1 MPVFRK
7 ESILNNTGRKSIFIV
22 RTMKKIIA
30 ALGLCLILLTGTQA
44 IRAQDKKVVSKT
56 EEQIPEI
63 DFPSLPPAA
72 TIFPREGVRAVEK
85 NGKYGFKEVGV
96 GGALII
102 PYKYE
107 DVGSFS
113 GGLAAVQLNG
123 KWGFIDKK
131 NKVVIPFKYDGAGK
145 FSEGLAAVSIN
156 RKYGFIDRAGALVIP
171 YQYDYVMWTFKE
183 GLVPVELNGRYGYI
197 DINGKTVIP
206 FKYGSA
212 DEFKDGKAEVWLGNR
227 KFYIDRKGNEI
238 EE

>member
-1 MPVFRK
+1 M
-7 ESILNNTGRKSIFIV
+7 
-22 RTMKKIIA
+22 MKKAIIFLA
-30 ALGLCLILLTGTQA
+30 ICLLVIVDMQISYAQKNGT
-44 IRAQDKKVVSKT
+44 SKT
-56 EEQIPEI
+56 FEFDPPEI
-63 DFPSLPPAA
+63 PDHLPPAA
-72 TIFPREGVRAVEK
+72 IIFSSEGVIAIEK

-96 GGALII
+96 DGALII

-156 RKYGFIDRAGALVIP
+156 RKYGFIDRAGVLVIP

-206 FKYGSA
+206 FKYDSA
-212 DEFKDGKAEVWLGNR
+212 DEFKDGKAEVLLGNR
-227 KFYIDRKGNEI
+227 KFYIDRKENEI

>member
-1 MPVFRK
+1 MR
-7 ESILNNTGRKSIFIV
+7 
-22 RTMKKIIA
+22 KKIAILS
-30 ALGLCLILLTGTQA
+30 LGLIILTGTRT
-44 IRAQDKKVVSKT
+44 IRAQDKKVESKT
-56 EEQIPEI
+56 EERIPGI

-72 TIFPREGVRAVEK
+72 TLFPREGVRAVEK
-85 NGKYGFKEVGV
+85 NGKYGFKEAGV
-96 GGALII
+96 DGALIV
-102 PYKYE
+102 PCKYE

-131 NKVVIPFKYDGAGK
+131 NKVVIPFKYDDARE

-171 YQYDYVMWTFKE
+171 YQYDYVMWPFKE

-197 DINGKTVIP
+197 DINAKTVIP

-212 DEFKDGKAEVWLGNR
+212 DEFEDGKARVGLGNR
-227 KFYIDRKGNEI
+227 DFYIDWKGNEI
-238 EE
+238 KE